1 MHLKPIIQTATF
13 KAFGIFCLL
22 LVALL
27 WGADRLYP
35 LPLPEASA
43 YAAVVTDARG
53 EPLRAFAG
61 KDGVWRY
68 PVSIKEVSP
77 LYLQALLAYED
88 RWFYHHPG
96 VNPLALVRA
105 TGQAIVNGRVVSGGS
120 TLTMQVARILDPHR
134 RTLGGKL
141 KQILRALQLEW
152 HLSKDEILTLYLN
165 HAPFGGNLEGVEA
178 ASWAYLQKPARHLSH
193 AEAALLA
200 VLPQSPS
207 RFRPDRHAER
217 AQSARDKVLAR
228 MARFGIWSPQT
239 VAEARQEI
247 VTGLVP
253 KQPVHAPLLARRLV
267 QQQNGKRLQTTLD
280 GDLQRA
286 LEGFVRD
293 HVGRFPQGTS
303 AAVLVV
309 DNRDM
314 SVQAYVGSADFASAK
329 RYGYVDMIQAARSPG
344 STLKPFLYGLAL
356 DDGLIHS
363 HSLLSDTPRLVGDY
377 RPGNFDQGFNG
388 PVSAQEALQRSL
400 NLPAVQLLEHYG
412 PRRFSAALQNGG
424 LSLAIPGDGQPN
436 LAMIL
441 GGVGTDLESLVGA
454 YAALGRGGKAA
465 TPRYLHNQPL
475 QERHLLSPGAAWIV
489 YRMLAD
495 NPRGEFAPSRHFLRR
510 GRLAWKTGTSF
521 GFRDAWAIGVNARHT
536 IGVWV
541 GRPDGTPSP
550 GQYGAVTAAPLLFA
564 VASQLP
570 DGGAAIPQ
578 PKSVSRE
585 AVCWPLGTRKSEQ
598 DAEWCQREQQA
609 WLLSDTA
616 PPTLASS
623 PSEAWYANP
632 LPVWLDRENGRR
644 LASGC
649 GLAERGELKRIAL
662 WPRELEP
669 WLPQRQRRKAI
680 LPPISPQCPDSSVAT
695 GGELAITGIEQGSR
709 FRPAGPNGQLPVL
722 PLSTIGGSGSRYWF
736 VNGRFHQKSGA
747 DQLAYLT
754 LKEPGPLQVA
764 VVDAAGNVDRVEVT
778 VLSGQN

>member
-1 MHLKPIIQTATF
+1 VKRLKGVAL
-13 KAFGIFCLL
+13 ACAVLA
-22 LVALL
+22 ALL

-35 LPLPEASA
+35 LPLPDHSA
-43 YAAVVTDARG
+43 YAAVVADQRG

-68 PVSIKEVSP
+68 PVTPEEVSP
-77 LYLQALLAYED
+77 LYLEALLAYED
-88 RWFYHHPG
+88 RWFYQHPG
-96 VNPLALVRA
+96 VNPLALARA
-105 TGQAIVNGRVVSGGS
+105 LGQAVTNQRVVSGGS
-120 TLTMQVARILDPHR
+120 TLTMQVARILDPHS
-134 RTLGGKL
+134 RTIGGKM
-141 KQILRALQLEW
+141 KQMLRALQLEW
-152 HLSKDEILTLYLN
+152 HLSKKEILTLYLN

-193 AEAALLA
+193 AEAALLV

-207 RFRPDRHAER
+207 RFRPDRHADR
-217 AQSARDKVLAR
+217 AQAARDKVLTR
-228 MARFGIWSPQT
+228 MARFEIWSQQT
-239 VAEARQEI
+239 VTEARQE
-247 VTGLVP
+247 VVAAAAP
-253 KQPVHAPLLARRLV
+253 RQPVYAPLLARRLV
-267 QQQNGKRLQTTLD
+267 QQRGEKRLQTTLD

-293 HVGRFPQGTS
+293 HMARFPQGTS

-314 SVQAYVGSADFASAK
+314 AVKAYVGSADFGNAK
-329 RYGYVDMIQAARSPG
+329 RYGYVDMTQAIRSPG

-400 NLPAVQLLEHYG
+400 NLPAVQLLERYG
-412 PRRFSAALQNGG
+412 PRRFSAALRNGG
-424 LSLAIPGDGQPN
+424 LALRIPGDGRPN

-441 GGVGTDLESLVGA
+441 GGAGTNLESLVGT

-465 TPRYLHNQPL
+465 APRYLPDQPL
-475 QERHLLSPGAAWIV
+475 EERHLLSPGAAWIV

-495 NPRGEFAPSRHFLRR
+495 NPRGKFAPSRHFLRR
-510 GRLAWKTGTSF
+510 GTLAWKTGTSY
-521 GFRDAWAIGVNARHT
+521 GFRDAWAIGVNARYT
-536 IGVWV
+536 IGIWV

-570 DGGAAIPQ
+570 GHGEDLPQ
-578 PKSVSRE
+578 PKSVSRT

-598 DAEWCQREQQA
+598 LPHWCHREQQA

-616 PPTLASS
+616 PPTLPASS
-623 PSEAWYANP
+623 TEKWYANP
-632 LPVWLDRENGRR
+632 VPVWLDRETGLR

-649 GLAERGELKRIAL
+649 GLAEKGEQKQIAL

-669 WLPQRQRRKAI
+669 WLPQRYRRRTL
-680 LPPISPQCPDSSVAT
+680 LPPISPRCPDSRVAT
-695 GGELAITGIEQGSR
+695 GGDLSITGIEQGSR
-709 FRPAGPNGQLPVL
+709 FRPAGKKGRLPVL
-722 PLSTIGGSGSRYWF
+722 PLSTIGGTGSRYWF
-736 VNGRFHQKSGA
+736 VNGRFHYKTGP
-747 DQLAYLT
+747 DQLAYLA
-754 LKEPGPLQVA
+754 LKKPGPLQVA
-764 VVDAAGNVDRVEVT
+764 VMDSAGNVDRVEVT
-778 VLSGQN
+778 VLSIRK

>member
-1 MHLKPIIQTATF
+1 VKRLKGFVLAC
-13 KAFGIFCLL
+13 AALGG
-22 LVALL
+22 LL

-35 LPLPEASA
+35 LPLPDDSA
-43 YAAVVTDARG
+43 YAAVVTDQRG

-61 KDGVWRY
+61 RDGVWRY
-68 PVSIKEVSP
+68 STTPEQVSP
-77 LYLQALLAYED
+77 LYLEALVAYED
-88 RWFYHHPG
+88 RWFYQHPG
-96 VNPLALVRA
+96 VNPLALARA
-105 TGQAIVNGRVVSGGS
+105 LGQAITNRRVVSGGS
-120 TLTMQVARILDPHR
+120 TLTMQVARILDPHS
-134 RTLGGKL
+134 RTIGGKM
-141 KQILRALQLEW
+141 KQMLRALQLEW
-152 HLSKDEILTLYLN
+152 HLSKQEILTLYLN

-193 AEAALLA
+193 AEAALLV

-207 RFRPDRHAER
+207 RFRPDRHAGR
-217 AQSARDKVLAR
+217 AQAARDKVLTR
-228 MARFGIWSPQT
+228 MAQFEIWSPQT
-239 VAEARQEI
+239 VAEARQE
-247 VTGLVP
+247 VVAAAAP
-253 KQPVHAPLLARRLV
+253 RQPVYAPLLARRLL
-267 QQQNGKRLQTTLD
+267 QQQGGKRLRTTLD

-286 LEGFVRD
+286 LEGFISD
-293 HVGRFPQGTS
+293 HMARFPEGTS

-314 SVQAYVGSADFASAK
+314 AAKAYVGSADFGNAK
-329 RYGYVDMIQAARSPG
+329 RYGYVDMAQAIRSPG

-424 LSLAIPGDGQPN
+424 LPLMIPGDGQPN

-441 GGVGTDLESLVGA
+441 GGAGTDLESLVGA
-454 YAALGRGGKAA
+454 YAALGREGKAA
-465 TPRYLHNQPL
+465 TPRYLPDQPL
-475 QERHLLSPGAAWIV
+475 EERHLLSPGAAWIV

-510 GRLAWKTGTSF
+510 GSLAWKTGTSY
-521 GFRDAWAIGVNARHT
+521 GFRDAWAIGVNARYT

-570 DGGAAIPQ
+570 GSGQNITQ
-578 PKSVSRE
+578 PNSVSRA

-598 DAEWCQREQQA
+598 LHHWCHREQRA

-616 PPTLASS
+616 PPTLPASPTES
-623 PSEAWYANP
+623 WYTNP
-632 LPVWLDRENGRR
+632 APVWLDRENGLR

-649 GLAERGELKRIAL
+649 GLAERGKQKQIAL

-669 WLPQRQRRKAI
+669 WLPLRHRRRAL
-680 LPPISPQCPDSSVAT
+680 LPPISPRCPYPGIAA
-695 GGELAITGIEQGSR
+695 GGDLSITGIEEGSR
-709 FRPAGPNGQLPVL
+709 FRPAGQKGRLPVL
-722 PLSTIGGSGSRYWF
+722 PLSTIGGTGSRYWF
-736 VNGRFHQKSGA
+736 VNGRFHHETGP
-747 DQLAYLT
+747 DQLAYLA
-754 LKEPGPLQVA
+754 LEKSGPLQVA
-764 VVDAAGNVDRVEVT
+764 VVDSAGNVDRVEVT
-778 VLSGQN
+778 VLSHRK